1 METIDLDNWASFS
14 SEVRNIREKYGLRE
28 VELPD
33 GSTESRPV
41 DIVFRGQADATWQL
55 ESTLER
61 SAAREFSVTSYL
73 ERATSV
79 QNAIESVSKQNWDLP
94 SFPEIRDEINR
105 VSDSLRVHLPCYQY
119 LVYLRHLGFP
129 SPLIDWTF
137 SPYVAAYFA
146 MESARSERAAV
157 FAFIELPDGGK
168 AKIGG
173 RPQINYHGPYVTTH
187 ERHVAQKAVYT
198 TATRWNKDRNQ
209 HYFCSHA
216 DGVEWKG
223 MWQDVLIKLTLPT
236 SDRLVSLKDLED
248 FNINHYTLFQTED
261 SLVRWQGLRAFELEV

>member
-1 METIDLDNWASFS
+1 METRDIESWSLFPAAIKQ
-14 SEVRNIREKYGLRE
+14 IREEYGQRE
-28 VELPD
+28 TALPD
-33 GSTESRPV
+33 GTTETRPV
-41 DIVFRGQADATWQL
+41 DIVFRGQADAAWQL
-55 ESTLER
+55 QSTLDR
-61 SAAREFSVTSYL
+61 SSDREFSVTSYL

-79 QNAIESVSKQNWDLP
+79 QNAIESVSKRKWDLL
-94 SFPEIRDEINR
+94 SFPDIREEINKI
-105 VSDSLRVHLPCYQY
+105 SDSLRVHLPCYEY

-146 MESARSERAAV
+146 MESARSERTAV

-168 AKIGG
+168 SKIAGK
-173 RPQINYHGPYVTTH
+173 PQINYHGPYVTTH

-198 TATRWNKDRNQ
+198 TATKWNSDRHQ

-223 MWQDVLIKLTLPT
+223 NWQDVLIKITLPT
-236 SDRLVSLKDLED
+236 SDRLLALRELED
-248 FNINHYTLFQTED
+248 FNINHYTLFQSED
-261 SLVRWQGLRAFELEV
+261 SLVRWQGLRAFELEI